1 MTQHE
6 HERDAE
12 GRCVI
17 CLRYGEKTRLIEQA
31 QKASGWRR
39 EVLIAQLRVL

>member
-12 GRCVI
+12 GRCKV
-17 CLRYGEKTRLIEQA
+17 CLQYGAKLRLIEKA

-39 EVLIAQLRVL
+39 EVLLAQLRSA